1 MAAVPVSGWIHSRA
15 GRYGENNLSPRTFFT
30 STVGFISG
38 AGRPPNAAREQRC
51 SGGCGVPN
59 AGTMLLRQIQPYKH
73 PNSTVPWDPRLQ
85 FLEQLCSHISSAAS
99 VV

>member
-1 MAAVPVSGWIHSRA
+1 MAAVPVSGWIHWRA

-38 AGRPPNAAREQRC
+38 AGRTPNAGREQRY

-59 AGTMLLRQIQPYKH
+59 AGTMLLLQIQPYKR
-73 PNSTVPWDPRLQ
+73 PDSAVPWDPRLQ
-85 FLEQLCSHISSAAS
+85 FPEQPCSRIPSAAS
-99 VV
+99 AV